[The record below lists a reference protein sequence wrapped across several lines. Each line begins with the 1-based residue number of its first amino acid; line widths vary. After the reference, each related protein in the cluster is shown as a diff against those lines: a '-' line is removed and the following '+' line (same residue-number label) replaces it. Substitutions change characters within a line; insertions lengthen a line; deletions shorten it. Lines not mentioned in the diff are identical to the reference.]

1 MHTALCILTEE
12 ITTDPD
18 TKAYQENVESTS
30 TPIHTKLIILERLS
44 VIQDAYQ
51 LLVFLLLSACWVS
64 GWQSDGSRTIIC
76 CLWAVTDDSTSQ
88 GKQLNHNYRH
98 IHTCP
103 RIKSKVS
110 QCVILK
116 SVCTLIQKHRTPPPH
131 NCIRAHKHGHANVDL
146 LLVWRRVRIW
156 GTAEEWHR
164 AVYRR
169 IHK

>member
-103 RIKSKVS
+103 RIKSSFPMCNFEERLHTDTKTS
-110 QCVILK
+110 N
-116 SVCTLIQKHRTPPPH
+116 PPPH

-146 LLVWRRVRIW
+146 LLVWRCVRIW

>member
-12 ITTDPD
+12 ITTDSD

-103 RIKSKVS
+103 RIKSSFPMCNFEERLHTDTKTS
-110 QCVILK
+110 N
-116 SVCTLIQKHRTPPPH
+116 PPPH

>member
-103 RIKSKVS
+103 RIKSSFPMCNFEERLHTDTKTS
-110 QCVILK
+110 N
-116 SVCTLIQKHRTPPPH
+116 PPPH